1 MIDLYTAIAKFVIIF
16 FGLMGIT
23 YSIIL
28 MDEWSKSRIK
38 KKEKS
43 DIILAEIQEVKRQ
56 LGNEL
61 YQSKKSLESERRRWR
76 ANNDI

>member
-1 MIDLYTAIAKFVIIF
+1 MLYVAKFIIIF

-23 YSIIL
+23 FTIVL
-28 MDEWSKSRIK
+28 LDEWSNNRIK

-43 DIILAEIQEVKRQ
+43 DMILTEIQEIKRQ

-76 ANNDI
+76 VKNDI

>member
-1 MIDLYTAIAKFVIIF
+1 MLLEIIMKFIIIF

-28 MDEWSKSRIK
+28 MDEWLGSRSK
-38 KKEKS
+38 KKEEKS
-43 DIILAEIQEVKRQ
+43 EMILTEIQEIKRQ

-76 ANNDI
+76 VKNDI

>member
-1 MIDLYTAIAKFVIIF
+1 MITEVVAKALIMF

-23 YSIIL
+23 FTIVL
-28 MDEWSKSRIK
+28 LDEWSNNRIK

-43 DIILAEIQEVKRQ
+43 DMILTEIQEIKRQ

-76 ANNDI
+76 VKNDI

>member
-1 MIDLYTAIAKFVIIF
+1 MLYVAKFIIIF

-23 YSIIL
+23 FTIL
-28 MDEWSKSRIK
+28 LLDEWSKNRIM

-43 DIILAEIQEVKRQ
+43 DMILTEIQEIKRQ

-76 ANNDI
+76 VKNDI

>member
-1 MIDLYTAIAKFVIIF
+1 MLLEIIMKFIIIF

-28 MDEWSKSRIK
+28 MDEWLGSRSK
-38 KKEKS
+38 KKEEKS
-43 DIILAEIQEVKRQ
+43 EMILTELQEIKRQ

-61 YQSKKSLESERRRWR
+61 YQSKKSLESEKRRWR
-76 ANNDI
+76 VKNDI

>member
-1 MIDLYTAIAKFVIIF
+1 MITEVVAKALIMF
-16 FGLMGIT
+16 FGLMGIA
-23 YSIIL
+23 YCIIL
-28 MDEWSKSRIK
+28 MDEWLGNKIK

-43 DIILAEIQEVKRQ
+43 DMVLTEIQEIKRQ

-76 ANNDI
+76 VKNDI

>member
-1 MIDLYTAIAKFVIIF
+1 MLLEFVAKSVIVF

-23 YSIIL
+23 YCITL
-28 MDEWSKSRIK
+28 MDEWLGNKIK
-38 KKEKS
+38 KEEKS
-43 DIILAEIQEVKRQ
+43 DMILTEIQEIKRQ

-76 ANNDI
+76 VKNDI

>member
-1 MIDLYTAIAKFVIIF
+1 
-16 FGLMGIT
+16 MGIT
-23 YSIIL
+23 FTIVL
-28 MDEWSKSRIK
+28 LDEWSNNRIK

-43 DIILAEIQEVKRQ
+43 DMILTEIQEIKRQ

-76 ANNDI
+76 VKNDI

>member
-1 MIDLYTAIAKFVIIF
+1 MLLEIIMKFIIIF

-28 MDEWSKSRIK
+28 MDEWLGNKIK
-38 KKEKS
+38 KEEKS
-43 DIILAEIQEVKRQ
+43 EMILAEIQEIKRQ

-61 YQSKKSLESERRRWR
+61 YQSKKSIEAERRRWR
-76 ANNDI
+76 TKNDI

>member
-1 MIDLYTAIAKFVIIF
+1 MLYVAKFIIIF

-23 YSIIL
+23 FTIVL
-28 MDEWSKSRIK
+28 LDEWSNNRIK

-43 DIILAEIQEVKRQ
+43 DMILTEIQEIKRQ

-61 YQSKKSLESERRRWR
+61 YQSKKSLESEKRRWR
-76 ANNDI
+76 VKNDI

>member
-1 MIDLYTAIAKFVIIF
+1 MLLEFVAKSVIVF

-23 YSIIL
+23 YCIIL
-28 MDEWSKSRIK
+28 MDEWLGNRIK
-38 KKEKS
+38 KKETKE
-43 DIILAEIQEVKRQ
+43 DMILTEIQEIKRQ

-76 ANNDI
+76 VKNDI

>member
-1 MIDLYTAIAKFVIIF
+1 MLYVAKFIIIF

-28 MDEWSKSRIK
+28 MDEWLGNKIK
-38 KKEKS
+38 KEEKS
-43 DIILAEIQEVKRQ
+43 EMILTELQEIKRQ

-76 ANNDI
+76 VKNDI